1 MEESEKKT
9 EYLKV
14 LKNKKSKADKKNEA
28 ALFLLQHDPESE
40 DIHAIID
47 NVDDTAL
54 VNEAWNWF
62 HNDMSGNTT
71 DDLKFIISN
80 STDINMVTVAK
91 EVLDTRVSLMSL

>member
-28 ALFLLQHDPESE
+28 ALFLLQHDPDS
-40 DIHAIID
+40 DDVHAIIN
-47 NVDDTAL
+47 NVDDSTL

-71 DDLKFIISN
+71 SDLKFIISN
-80 STDINMVTVAK
+80 STDLNMVTVAK
-91 EVLDTRVSLMSL
+91 EVLDTRIALMSM